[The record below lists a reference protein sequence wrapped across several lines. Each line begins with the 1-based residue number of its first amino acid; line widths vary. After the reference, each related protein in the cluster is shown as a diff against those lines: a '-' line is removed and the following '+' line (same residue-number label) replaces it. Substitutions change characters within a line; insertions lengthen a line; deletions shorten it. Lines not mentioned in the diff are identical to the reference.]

1 MNLIFMEYGLVLLK
15 TRGLFIKLPS
25 IECVSILLKFKGSF
39 IKLALTKSEVVFAKL
54 LYMDFF
60 G

>member
-25 IECVSILLKFKGSF
+25 IECVN
-39 IKLALTKSEVVFAKL
+39 FAKIQGVF
-54 LYMDFF
+54 YKISINKV
-60 G
+60 